1 MGKNAL
7 GQTFYLGTKVQFYF
21 VMLSMAEAKYC
32 RNKICGS
39 NQLCYPNNMVE
50 KNFISGA
57 SKIEYS
63 YKDIL

>member
-1 MGKNAL
+1 
-7 GQTFYLGTKVQFYF
+7 
-21 VMLSMAEAKYC
+21 MAEAKYC